1 MSFCRYYQAQV
12 VPTQCWFF
20 VGVLR
25 SFEHVCFDR
34 TRDTATSTFE
44 FFVPED
50 QRGIFLQ
57 LMHYFSEQGIISAFQ
72 ELPNRLLDP
81 DARFDG

>member
-1 MSFCRYYQAQV
+1 MDYCQYYQAQV
-12 VPTQCWFF
+12 IPSKCWFF

-34 TRDTATSTFE
+34 TLDKETSTFE

-50 QRGIFLQ
+50 MQKVFLELMDYFKKEGIVTTLTQ
-57 LMHYFSEQGIISAFQ
+57 
-72 ELPNRLLDP
+72 LPNRLLDP
-81 DARFDG
+81 LEKF